1 VRLHSMGLSFRET
14 AAVLEVFGV
23 HRSHQAVWQWVHQF
37 ADSVP
42 DPPTVQPS
50 RVAVDETA
58 VQVGTEWDWLYAAID
73 LDSKLLLGIRLSP
86 RQGTTP
92 AAAFLSG
99 LKDRHDL
106 SETEFLVDGYG
117 YLTALARC
125 DLRGDLEYAD
135 RNKIENWFQTLKMR
149 VGRFH
154 NTWTGEPASATRW
167 LAAFIYYY
175 NCQRPNQ
182 ALDNRTPV
190 EEVTNN

>member
-1 VRLHSMGLSFRET
+1 MGLSLRET
-14 AAVLEVFGV
+14 AAVLEIFGV

-42 DPPTVQPS
+42 NPPSAT

-58 VQVGTEWDWLYAAID
+58 VQVGTEWYWLYAAID

-86 RQGTTP
+86 RRGSSP
-92 AAAFLSG
+92 AVAFLSE

-125 DLRGDLEYAD
+125 NLRGDLEYAD
-135 RNKIENWFQTLKMR
+135 RNEIEKWFQTLKMR
-149 VGRFH
+149 VKRFH
-154 NTWTGEPASATRW
+154 STWTGWPASASRW
-167 LAAFIYYY
+167 LAAFVYYY
-175 NCQRPNQ
+175 NFQRPNQ
-182 ALDNRTPV
+182 ALNNRTPV
-190 EEVTNN
+190 EEMTNN